1 MSAKPAHHRLR
12 ELLLHVLRTD
22 ADFEAF
28 VMDRHEAV
36 AQRFSAG
43 QDRTQKT
50 NLLLWHIAG
59 QMILQELKESWPQAV
74 ASFESQHGP
83 IATTD
88 FLGRLRFQH
97 SGSWVRTQALMFGL
111 GAGLVTGLWL
121 TLHAVTQAPP
131 HPRSDTGQR
140 QQAQPLPHAAVA
152 APDMTQAVQT
162 LAGVLS
168 DCNGRPAT
176 NLRLVVLGKQVETKS
191 DKDGQF
197 TLSVPGESDEPVQLR
212 IQPSESSQP
221 HDHWVSLGQTHLSL
235 QTESCAK

>member
-50 NLLLWHIAG
+50 NLLLWHVAG

-74 ASFESQHGP
+74 ASFESQHGS

-88 FLGRLRFQH
+88 FLGRLRFEH
-97 SGSWVRTQALMFGL
+97 SGSWVRTQAMMFSM
-111 GAGLVTGLWL
+111 GAGLVAGLWL
-121 TLHAVTQAPP
+121 TLHAVTPTKP
-131 HPRSDTGQR
+131 LPRPEA
-140 QQAQPLPHAAVA
+140 AQPQHAQPIPHAVA
-152 APDMTQAVQT
+152 TPDLTQAVQT
-162 LAGVLS
+162 LSGVLTRS
-168 DCNGRPAT
+168 DR
-176 NLRLVVLGKQVETKS
+176 
-191 DKDGQF
+191 DGQF
-197 TLSVPGESDEPVQLR
+197 TLSVPASPMS
-212 IQPSESSQP
+212 PSSSASNRAIAAR
-221 HDHWVSLGQTHLSL
+221 HTTTG
-235 QTESCAK
+235 

>member
-22 ADFEAF
+22 SDFEAF

-50 NLLLWHIAG
+50 NLLLWHVAG
-59 QMILQELKESWPQAV
+59 QVILKELKESWPQAV
-74 ASFESQHGP
+74 ASFESQQGP
-83 IATTD
+83 IAAAD
-88 FLGRLRFQH
+88 FLDRLRFDH

-111 GAGLVTGLWL
+111 GAGLVAGLWL
-121 TLHAVTQAPP
+121 TLHAMNPTKPLPMPDA
-131 HPRSDTGQR
+131 GQP
-140 QQAQPLPHAAVA
+140 QQAQPLPHAIAT
-152 APDMTQAVQT
+152 PDTTQAVQN
-162 LAGVLS
+162 LAGILS
-168 DCNGRPAT
+168 DCKGRPAIHV
-176 NLRLVVLGKQVETKS
+176 RLVVLGKQVETRS

-197 TLSVPGESDEPVQLR
+197 TLRIPGDPDEPVQLR
-212 IQPSESSQP
+212 IQPSDGSQS
-221 HDHWVSLGQTHLSL
+221 HDHWVNLGQTHLSL